1 MVEVTEHTCIYIPGR
16 AIPWG
21 PELTPFMTTLALARR
36 QLWGDEVHYRLHTW
50 ARQASIIST
59 SIEDPAPPWD
69 NLMALIPPDQRLE
82 AIRHA
87 FFHEPQALI
96 IPDPVILNWHHTTH
110 PAPLTYNRDG
120 QTTGGGW
127 ITPTETYTLTLKTLT
142 HTGAD
147 PTHDTSWRVPTP
159 PLADLTETITLTHT
173 DPNPTKTEI
182 AATENQLLARA
193 GLNRTHVWAT
203 QQPWPPST
211 PQAKTK

>member
-1 MVEVTEHTCIYIPGR
+1 MVVVEVTEHTCIFIPGQ
-16 AIPWG
+16 AIAWG

-36 QLWGDEVHYRLHTW
+36 CGWGDEVHYRLNVW
-50 ARQASIIST
+50 ALDAGIVRGRIDD
-59 SIEDPAPPWD
+59 EPPPWD
-69 NLMALIPPDQRLE
+69 NLMALTPPSQRQE

-96 IPDPVILNWHHTTH
+96 IPNPVILNWHHTTH
-110 PAPLTYNRDG
+110 PSPLTYNRDG

-127 ITPTETYTLTLKTLT
+127 ITPTDTWTLTLKTLT

-147 PTHDTSWRVPTP
+147 PTAATSWRIPAGH
-159 PLADLTETITLTHT
+159 LADLTETITLTHT

-182 AATENQLLARA
+182 AATENQLLAKA

-203 QQPWPPST
+203 QQPWQNP
-211 PQAKTK
+211 